1 MSNTISGGYRDNYTL
16 SNQMANSTNST
27 GSTNS
32 TPQVWNA
39 VFTDKSSSSV
49 DINDFLSLMVA
60 QLQNQDFMNPVDD
73 TQYVT
78 QLAQFA
84 TMQQMQEMGA
94 YTKTSY
100 TMSLVGKNVTAAKFT
115 VSGELQKE
123 IGTVQKIS
131 LVDNEFAVY
140 VNDVKFTL
148 DQIMEVNEPS
158 SVKTQETTKTDD
170 PTKAEY
176 LLSLIGKEVTVYE
189 RDDKGEIIKKLTG
202 VVEKVSTDSKEGYK
216 VYFEG
221 KWYLLDDVLE
231 IGNYAEPNSNDVV
244 FGDVQ
249 NSNNNNDNVQNGA
262 VSDSEIDTDVSVD
275 NEVNTDNNID
285 ETEETEDVQEETDD
299 VVEENIPNEDVPA
312 DGVTGEVVDGEVDT
326 DATGTPEL
334 LELAAM
340 YNRKIWLM

>member
-1 MSNTISGGYRDNYTL
+1 MPNTIFGGYRDNYTL

-27 GSTNS
+27 NSTGS

-39 VFTDKSSSSV
+39 VFTDESSSSV

-123 IGTVQKIS
+123 VGTVQKIS
-131 LVDNEFAVY
+131 LVDNEYAVY

-148 DQIMEVNEPS
+148 DQIMEVNEAT
-158 SVKTQETTKTDD
+158 SVKVQETVKTED

-176 LLSLIGKEVTVYE
+176 LLSLIGKEVTVYARNE
-189 RDDKGEIIKKLTG
+189 KGEIIDKLTG
-202 VVEKVSTDSKEGYK
+202 IVERVSTDSKEGYK
-216 VYFEG
+216 VSFDGE
-221 KWYLLDDVLE
+221 WYLLDDVVE
-231 IGNYAEPNSNDVV
+231 IGDYVEPGPNDIV

-249 NSNNNNDNVQNGA
+249 NNTNVENNTSSDNTN
-262 VSDSEIDTDVSVD
+262 TDIS
-275 NEVNTDNNID
+275 TDNNINSD
-285 ETEETEDVQEETDD
+285 EVQNGTETDTD
-299 VVEENIPNEDVPA
+299 NETDNVIDENVSNEDNSG
-312 DGVTGEVVDGEVDT
+312 DTVVDENVEADAQSAEV
-326 DATGTPEL
+326 L
-334 LELAAM
+334 QLAAI
-340 YNRKIWLM
+340 YNRKIWLT